1 MVAMESAAFGIFA
14 NRSNAEAAVDQ
25 LTLAGFSNQDISA
38 LLSDKVESQEFATE
52 NQTKAVESAAAGAG
66 VGGIVGGALGLLA
79 GIGALAIP
87 GVGPIIVAGP
97 LMASLAGLGFGGA
110 VGGLV
115 GALVG
120 MGIPEFEAKCYD
132 SRVKDGAVLLAVHCA
147 NSEEVCRAREV
158 LQAGGG
164 QDIASCVGECRDPE
178 EGNSPA
184 VA

>member
-1 MVAMESAAFGIFA
+1 MVATESAAFGILA

-25 LTLAGFSNQDISA
+25 LTRAGFSNQEISA
-38 LLSDKVESQEFATE
+38 LLSDKIEPQEFAAD
-52 NQTKAVESAAAGAG
+52 NQTKAAEGATAGAG

-79 GIGALAIP
+79 GVGALAIP

-97 LMASLAGLGFGGA
+97 LMASLAGLGVGGA

-147 NSEEVCRAREV
+147 SSEEVRRAREV
-158 LQAGGG
+158 LEAGGA
-164 QDIASCVGECRDPE
+164 QDIASCLGEYPDPE
-178 EGNSPA
+178 EGSSPA